1 MGYHR
6 VLNTAIIKICTK
18 IATVLYRI
26 NTISGLYIEMLI
38 KLCFIERTIFIE
50 YTRHHFFYVYYDQS
64 IRIINLSTLTTQFRR
79 AR

>member
-50 YTRHHFFYVYYDQS
+50 YTRHFFYVYCDPS
-64 IRIINLSTLTTQFRR
+64 IRIINLSTLTTQSKL